1 MKAVDFCVRA
11 AESLNQPLAINLSF
25 GNNYGSHSG
34 TSLIETFLN
43 DMADHHQCSIVTGTG
58 NEGAGTAH
66 YEGRIRSRE
75 VQEVE
80 FTVSSY
86 EAKLNMQLWK
96 RYQDDLRIEVILPD
110 GKTSGQ
116 LIGQGTLRVQ
126 FLEVELLIFYGEPV
140 PYSIYQEVYIDF
152 IPRGKYIPP
161 GLWRIRLS
169 AGEVVDG
176 VYDVWLPSGGVL
188 NENTGFPY
196 PNSDDS
202 LDCTEANKRGSL

>member
-1 MKAVDFCVRA
+1 MGRYRGVAYESGLLVVKLGSPKENSFPKTTELMKAVDFCVRA

-96 RYQDDLRIEVILPD
+96 R
-110 GKTSGQ
+110 
-116 LIGQGTLRVQ
+116 
-126 FLEVELLIFYGEPV
+126 
-140 PYSIYQEVYIDF
+140 
-152 IPRGKYIPP
+152 
-161 GLWRIRLS
+161 
-169 AGEVVDG
+169 
-176 VYDVWLPSGGVL
+176 
-188 NENTGFPY
+188 
-196 PNSDDS
+196 
-202 LDCTEANKRGSL
+202 

>member
-1 MKAVDFCVRA
+1 
-11 AESLNQPLAINLSF
+11 
-25 GNNYGSHSG
+25 
-34 TSLIETFLN
+34 
-43 DMADHHQCSIVTGTG
+43 
-58 NEGAGTAH
+58 
-66 YEGRIRSRE
+66 
-75 VQEVE
+75 
-80 FTVSSY
+80 Y

-169 AGEVVDG
+169 AG
-176 VYDVWLPSGGVL
+176 
-188 NENTGFPY
+188 
-196 PNSDDS
+196 
-202 LDCTEANKRGSL
+202 